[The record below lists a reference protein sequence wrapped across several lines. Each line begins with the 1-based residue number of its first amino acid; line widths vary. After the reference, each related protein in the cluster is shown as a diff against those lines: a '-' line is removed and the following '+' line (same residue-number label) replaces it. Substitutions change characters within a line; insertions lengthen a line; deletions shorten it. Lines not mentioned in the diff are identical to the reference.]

1 MAMTTASTDAPLACQ
16 KALFSLDPDECWLD
30 SAYMGP
36 LPDRVR
42 DAGMAA
48 LARRAFPVG
57 ITAGDFFAPAER
69 VRAML
74 ARLVGADP
82 ERIAFVT
89 TATSGFALL
98 EKNLRPEPG
107 ANVVLLGDQFPS
119 NVYAWRRWRARDVEL
134 RMVVAP
140 DAPLRAIAGEPGRTA
155 RWNDAVVEAID
166 ARTRLVSI
174 EQAHWTDGTLFD
186 LARIG
191 ARCRQVGAVF
201 AVDATQT
208 AGAMPIDVDALGID
222 ALVVHCYKSMLAS
235 YGLGFVVLSE
245 RFADGEPLDEGW
257 LVRAGSDD
265 FAGLVDYQD
274 AYAAGMRRYDTSL
287 RSNGML
293 IDMLDA
299 ACELLLQWRPERIR
313 AYLLDIEAGFA
324 ERLAASGYEIAA
336 PADRAANL
344 FGVRLPSGMA
354 PGEVREALAA
364 RRIRVSVRGS
374 AVRVAPHVFNDE
386 ADLDRLAAALESL
399 AA

>member
-1 MAMTTASTDAPLACQ
+1 MTIASKGDALACQ
-16 KALFSLDPDECWLD
+16 KHLFSLDPDVCWLD

-42 DAGMAA
+42 DAGIAA

-57 ITAGDFFAPAER
+57 ITADDFFAPAER

-74 ARLVGADP
+74 GRLVGADA

-98 EKNLRPEPG
+98 EKNIRPRPG

-119 NVYAWRRWRARDVEL
+119 NVYPWRRWRAQGVEL
-134 RMVVAP
+134 RMVPAP
-140 DAPLRAIAGEPGRTA
+140 DAPLRESGGRASRAA
-155 RWNDAVVEAID
+155 RWNEDVVAAID
-166 ARTRLVSI
+166 ADTLLVSI

-191 ARCRQVGAVF
+191 ARCRDAGAVF

-208 AGAMPIDVDALGID
+208 AGAMHIDVDALGID

-235 YGLGFVVLSE
+235 YGLGFVALSQ
-245 RFADGEPLDEGW
+245 RFADGEPVEEGW
-257 LVRAGSDD
+257 LVRAGSED

-274 AYAAGMRRYDTSL
+274 AYAAGMRGYDTSL

-293 IDMLDA
+293 ADA
-299 ACELLLQWRPERIR
+299 L
-313 AYLLDIEAGFA
+313 
-324 ERLAASGYEIAA
+324 
-336 PADRAANL
+336 
-344 FGVRLPSGMA
+344 
-354 PGEVREALAA
+354 EAL
-364 RRIRVSVRGS
+364 
-374 AVRVAPHVFNDE
+374 VA
-386 ADLDRLAAALESL
+386 
-399 AA
+399 

>member
-1 MAMTTASTDAPLACQ
+1 MTATTDVALDCQ

-42 DAGMAA
+42 DAGIAA
-48 LARRAFPVG
+48 ITARSFPVG
-57 ITAGDFFAPAER
+57 ITAADFFEPAER

-74 ARLVGADP
+74 ARLVGADA

-98 EKNLRPEPG
+98 ANNLQPEPG

-119 NVYAWRRWRARDVEL
+119 NVYPWRRWRGLGVEL
-134 RMVVAP
+134 RTVAAP
-140 DAPLRAIAGEPGRTA
+140 DAPLRPGGAEPSRAA
-155 RWNDAVVEAID
+155 RWNEALVTAID
-166 ARTRLVSI
+166 ARTMLVSI

-191 ARCRQVGAVF
+191 ARCREVGAVF

-208 AGAMPIDVDALGID
+208 AGAMSIDVEAAGID
-222 ALVVHCYKSMLAS
+222 ALVVHCYKSMLSS
-235 YGLGFVVLSE
+235 YGLGFVVLAE
-245 RFADGEPLDEGW
+245 RFAEGRPLDEGW
-257 LVRAGSDD
+257 LARAGSDD

-274 AYAAGMRRYDTSL
+274 RYAAGMRRYDTGL

-293 IDMLDA
+293 IEMLGA
-299 ACELLLQWRPERIR
+299 ACELLLDWRPGRIR
-313 AYLLDIEAGFA
+313 DYLLGIEAEFV
-324 ERLAASGYEIAA
+324 ERVAASGFEVAA
-336 PADRAANL
+336 PGDRAANL
-344 FGVRLPSGMA
+344 FGVRLPRGLA
-354 PGEVREALAA
+354 PATVREALGA

-374 AVRVAPHVFNDE
+374 SVRVAPHVFNDA
-386 ADLDRLAAALESL
+386 ADLARLAAALESL
-399 AA
+399 A